1 MPALGSGCRHSSEQR
16 NETWSVGVLCVEIC
30 CVTGMDK
37 DHDKQIELGDQ
48 LAPERKEKI
57 RRVITE
63 MGG

>member
-1 MPALGSGCRHSSEQR
+1 
-16 NETWSVGVLCVEIC
+16 
-30 CVTGMDK
+30 MDK
-37 DHDKQIELGDQ
+37 DHDKQTELGDQ